1 MTRLGSVALR
11 IVRSDPVAF
20 QNPRSVLRLGRP
32 PLRLFRSLGTKKYHS
47 LSPILA
53 NPEANQ
59 HDIMTSDL
67 LAELYQWVGR
77 RTWELP
83 GVMAIDVEDANDVKA
98 AALAGSDLPEIEI
111 QELLLRWM
119 ESETRELK
127 FQDCSRHR
135 FLTLLLLRFS
145 ATVN

>member
-1 MTRLGSVALR
+1 MTRLGSAALR

-20 QNPRSVLRLGRP
+20 QNPPSVLRLGRP

-59 HDIMTSDL
+59 HDMTSDL

-77 RTWELP
+77 PTWELP
-83 GVMAIDVEDANDVKA
+83 WVMAVDVEDANDVKA
-98 AALAGSDLPEIEI
+98 GALAGGDSPEIEI

-119 ESETRELK
+119 EPETR
-127 FQDCSRHR
+127 
-135 FLTLLLLRFS
+135 
-145 ATVN
+145 